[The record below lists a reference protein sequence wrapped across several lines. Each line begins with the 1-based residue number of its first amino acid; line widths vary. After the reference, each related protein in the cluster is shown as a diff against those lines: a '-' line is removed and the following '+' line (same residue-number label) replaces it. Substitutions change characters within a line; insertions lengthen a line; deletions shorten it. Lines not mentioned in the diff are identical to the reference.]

1 MTLEHPHIKTLEY
14 DYITDGI
21 YIGTNQCCQMHFD
34 KRLKKEGV
42 EADISL
48 EEERVDA
55 PFGVS
60 FYVWIPIKNHT
71 APTQDQFVFGVSTIQ
86 NLVSLKKKIYVHCQ
100 NGHGRAPTM
109 VAAYLITQGRKVDA
123 AIDFVK
129 KQRPTMHLD
138 EVQQKALREFS
149 NKLAGCRCL

>member
-1 MTLEHPHIKTLEY
+1 MTLEQTHSKTLEY

-48 EEERVDA
+48 EEERVDV

-60 FYVWIPIKNHT
+60 FYVWIPIKNHA
-71 APTQDQFVFGVSTIQ
+71 APSQ
-86 NLVSLKKKIYVHCQ
+86 VSLI
-100 NGHGRAPTM
+100 
-109 VAAYLITQGRKVDA
+109 L
-123 AIDFVK
+123 
-129 KQRPTMHLD
+129 
-138 EVQQKALREFS
+138 EF
-149 NKLAGCRCL
+149 LP

>member
-34 KRLKKEGV
+34 QRLKKEGV

-123 AIDFVK
+123 AIDLVK

>member
-1 MTLEHPHIKTLEY
+1 MTLEQPHSKTLEY

-21 YIGTNQCCQMHFD
+21 YIGTNQCCQTHFD
-34 KRLKKEGV
+34 EQLKKEGV
-42 EADISL
+42 QADISL

-60 FYVWIPIKNHT
+60 FYVWIPIKNHA
-71 APTQDQFVFGVSTIQ
+71 APSQGQFDFGVSTIE

-109 VAAYLITQGRKVDA
+109 VVAYLIKQGRKVDA

-129 KQRPTMHLD
+129 KQRPTIHLD
-138 EVQQKALREFS
+138 EVQKKSLREFS
-149 NKLAGCRCL
+149 NKLAECRCI